1 MAKNNNLTD
10 FLTDLANTI
19 RPKKGYASTVKL
31 NPQNFSSEISSISTS
46 TPGTWSDYITTNSS
60 SGVPLVKTSGTFPT
74 SDRLYS
80 INVDAVSMD
89 TINLTNNGFIDTIN
103 IDGVQSHSNINS
115 LSLYGQCWVE
125 YIDVDYEAYLGTI
138 NLSDRGTITTINVGD
153 QNTYIENIHLTHRG
167 YVGTIDVDAECY
179 IDNIN
184 NAGTIQINGSSQA
197 GSVIMVDQAQL
208 NLQDSTIS
216 TLSGYGDFTKLD
228 TNHNSINIHHMQANS
243 NLAVNVTSTSSTS
256 SSASG
261 GALKVTDHTG
271 TYTIAN
277 NGVITKAT
285 MNTSASGSGNN
296 KGTINIYPIGS
307 KRYVNCSAGY
317 HTTAEHYTINPYASS
332 IAIPANTTT
341 ISISCSTGTSYITY
355 GTSGTAA
362 VSKSFT
368 TTAATGI
375 PAGTTEHSRCMHLN
389 NNYTSSKTYTV
400 KCFNS
405 SGSLL
410 ATRTFSVNYRHNT
423 LVFSSTSASSAR
435 TMYIQILLD

>member
-19 RPKKGYASTVKL
+19 RTKKGYASTVKL

-46 TPGTWSDYITTNSS
+46 TPGTWSDYITTSSS
-60 SGVPLVKTSGTFPT
+60 SGVPLVKTSGTFST
-74 SDRLYS
+74 SDKLYS
-80 INVDAVSMD
+80 INVDNISMD

-103 IDGVQSHSNINS
+103 INGDHSHSNIDR

-138 NLSDRGTITTINVGD
+138 NLSDRGS
-153 QNTYIENIHLTHRG
+153 IENIHLTNGG
-167 YVGTIDVDAECY
+167 YVRNISVETESY

-184 NAGTIQINGSSQA
+184 NAGTVQINGSSQA

-228 TNHNSINIHHMQANS
+228 NNHNSINIHHMQANS
-243 NLAVNVTSTSSTS
+243 NLKVNVTSTSSTS

-261 GALKVTDHTG
+261 GALQVQDHTG

-285 MNTSASGSGNN
+285 MGTSASGTN
-296 KGTINIYPIGS
+296 KANINLYPIGT
-307 KRYVNCSAGY
+307 KKYVNCSAGY

-332 IAIPANTTT
+332 ISIPANTTR
-341 ISISCSTGTSYITY
+341 ISISCSTGTSYIVY
-355 GTSGTAA
+355 GTSATAA

-368 TTAATGI
+368 TTEATGI
-375 PAGTTEHSRCMHLN
+375 PAGTTEYSRCMHLN
-389 NNYTSSKTYTV
+389 NNYTSNKKYTV

-405 SGSLL
+405 SDSLL

-423 LVFSSTSASSAR
+423 LVFSSTNTSSAR
-435 TMYIQILLD
+435 TMYVQILLD

>member
-1 MAKNNNLTD
+1 M
-10 FLTDLANTI
+10 
-19 RPKKGYASTVKL
+19 
-31 NPQNFSSEISSISTS
+31 
-46 TPGTWSDYITTNSS
+46 
-60 SGVPLVKTSGTFPT
+60 
-74 SDRLYS
+74 
-80 INVDAVSMD
+80 
-89 TINLTNNGFIDTIN
+89 
-103 IDGVQSHSNINS
+103 
-115 LSLYGQCWVE
+115 
-125 YIDVDYEAYLGTI
+125 GTI
-138 NLSDRGTITTINVGD
+138 NLSNRGTIFTINVED
-153 QNTYIENIHLTHRG
+153 QDTYIENIHLIHRG

-184 NAGTIQINGSSQA
+184 NAGTVQINGSSQA
-197 GSVIMVDQAQL
+197 GSVIIVDQAQL
-208 NLQDSTIS
+208 NLQNSTIS
-216 TLSGYGDFTKLD
+216 TLSGYGNFTKLD
-228 TNHNSINIHHMQANS
+228 TNHNSININHMQANS

-285 MNTSASGSGNN
+285 LGTSQNGTN
-296 KGTINIYPIGS
+296 KANINLYPIGI
-307 KRYVNCSAGY
+307 KKYVNCSVGY
-317 HTTAEHYTINPYASS
+317 HTTAEYYTINSYASS
-332 IAIPANTTT
+332 IEIPANTTT
-341 ISISCSTGTSYITY
+341 ISISCNSGTSYITY

-389 NNYTSSKTYTV
+389 NNSTGSKTYTV
-400 KCFNS
+400 KCLNS

-423 LVFSSTSASSAR
+423 LVFSRTSTSSSR
-435 TMYIQILLD
+435 TMYVQILLD

>member
-1 MAKNNNLTD
+1 MAKDNNLTD

-19 RPKKGYASTVKL
+19 RTKKGYASNVKL

-60 SGVPLVKTSGTFPT
+60 SGVPLVKTSGTFST
-74 SDRLYS
+74 SDKLYS
-80 INVDAVSMD
+80 INVDAVSLD

-103 IDGVQSHSNINS
+103 VNGEQNHSNIYR

-125 YIDVDYEAYLGTI
+125 YIDVDYDAYLGTI
-138 NLSDRGTITTINVGD
+138 NLSDNGS
-153 QNTYIENIHLTHRG
+153 IENIYLTTRG
-167 YVGTIDVDAECY
+167 YIRNIYVNTESY
-179 IDNIN
+179 INNIN
-184 NAGTIQINGSSQA
+184 NAGTVQITDSSQT
-197 GSVIMVDQAQL
+197 GSVTIVDQAQL
-208 NLQDSTIS
+208 TLSDSTIS
-216 TLSGYGDFTKLD
+216 TLSGYGNFTKLD
-228 TNHNSINIHHMQANS
+228 TNHNSINIHHMEVNS

-271 TYTIAN
+271 TYTIAD

-285 MNTSASGSGNN
+285 MGISSIGSNRGN
-296 KGTINIYPIGS
+296 INLYPIGI
-307 KRYVNCSAGY
+307 KKYVNCNAGY
-317 HTTAEHYTINPYASS
+317 HTTAEYYTINSYASS
-332 IAIPANTTT
+332 IAIPANTTK
-341 ISISCSTGTSYITY
+341 ISISCNSGTSYITY

-389 NNYTSSKTYTV
+389 NNSTSSKTYTV
-400 KCFNS
+400 KCLNS
-405 SGSLL
+405 SDSLL

-435 TMYIQILLD
+435 TMYVQILLD

>member
-19 RPKKGYASTVKL
+19 RTKKGYTSTVKL

-46 TPGTWSDYITTNSS
+46 TPGAWSDYITTNSS

-80 INVDAVSMD
+80 INVDNVSMD

-103 IDGVQSHSNINS
+103 VNGEQA
-115 LSLYGQCWVE
+115 G
-125 YIDVDYEAYLGTI
+125 
-138 NLSDRGTITTINVGD
+138 
-153 QNTYIENIHLTHRG
+153 IENIHLTNRG
-167 YVGTIDVDAECY
+167 YVTTIDIDAESS
-179 IDNIN
+179 INNIN
-184 NAGTIQINGSSQA
+184 NAGYIYITGSSQA
-197 GSVIMVDQAQL
+197 GRVTMVDQAQL

-285 MNTSASGSGNN
+285 MGTSSSGTN
-296 KGTINIYPIGS
+296 KANINLYPIGT
-307 KRYVNCSAGY
+307 KKYVNCSAGY

-332 IAIPANTTT
+332 ISIPAYTTK
-341 ISISCSTGTSYITY
+341 ISILCNTGTSYITY

-368 TTAATGI
+368 TTEATGI
-375 PAGTTEHSRCMHLN
+375 PAGTTEYSRCMHLN
-389 NNYTSSKTYTV
+389 NNSTSSKTYTI
-400 KCFNS
+400 KCLNS
-405 SGSLL
+405 SDAIL

-423 LVFSSTSASSAR
+423 LVFSSTSSSVAR
-435 TMYIQILLD
+435 TMYVQILLD

>member
-19 RPKKGYASTVKL
+19 RTKKGYASTMEL

-46 TPGTWSDYITTNSS
+46 TPGAWSDYITTSSS

-80 INVDAVSMD
+80 INVDNVSMD

-103 IDGVQSHSNINS
+103 VNGDHSH
-115 LSLYGQCWVE
+115 
-125 YIDVDYEAYLGTI
+125 
-138 NLSDRGTITTINVGD
+138 
-153 QNTYIENIHLTHRG
+153 
-167 YVGTIDVDAECY
+167 

-184 NAGTIQINGSSQA
+184 NAGTISINGSSQA

-208 NLQDSTIS
+208 NLQNSTIS

-228 TNHNSINIHHMQANS
+228 TNHNSINIHHMEVNS

-261 GALKVTDHTG
+261 GALQVTDHTG

-285 MNTSASGSGNN
+285 MGTSAIGTN
-296 KGTINIYPIGS
+296 KATINLYPIFT
-307 KRYVNCSAGY
+307 KKYVNCSAGY
-317 HTTAEHYTINPYASS
+317 HKTAEYYTINPYASS
-332 IAIPANTTT
+332 IAIPANTTK
-341 ISISCSTGTSYITY
+341 ISILCNTGTSYITY
-355 GTSGTAA
+355 GTSGTVA

-368 TTAATGI
+368 KTEATGI
-375 PAGTTEHSRCMHLN
+375 PAGTTEYSRCMHLN
-389 NNYTSSKTYTV
+389 NNSTSSKTYTI
-400 KCFNS
+400 KCLNS
-405 SGSLL
+405 SDAIL

-423 LVFSSTSASSAR
+423 LVFSSTSSSIAR
-435 TMYIQILLD
+435 TIYVQMLLD

>member
-19 RPKKGYASTVKL
+19 RTKKGYASTVKL

-74 SDRLYS
+74 SDKLYS
-80 INVDAVSMD
+80 INVDNVSMD

-103 IDGVQSHSNINS
+103 VNGDHSHSNIDR

-138 NLSDRGTITTINVGD
+138 NLTDHGTITTINVND
-153 QNTYIENIHLTHRG
+153 QNTYIENIHLTNRG
-167 YVGTIDVDAECY
+167 YIGTIDVDAECY
-179 IDNIN
+179 IDTIN
-184 NAGTIQINGSSQA
+184 NAGIVQINGSSQA

-208 NLQDSTIS
+208 TLPDSTIS
-216 TLSGYGDFTKLD
+216 TLSGSGNFTKLD
-228 TNHNSINIHHMQANS
+228 TNGNSININHMQANS

-285 MNTSASGSGNN
+285 MGTSMSGTN
-296 KGTINIYPIGS
+296 KAYINLYPIGV
-307 KRYVNCSAGY
+307 KKYVNCSAGY
-317 HTTAEHYTINPYASS
+317 HTKAEYYTINPYASS
-332 IAIPANTTT
+332 IAIPANTTK
-341 ISISCSTGTSYITY
+341 ISILCNTGTSYITY

-368 TTAATGI
+368 TTEAKGI

-389 NNYTSSKTYTV
+389 NNSTSSKTYTI
-400 KCFNS
+400 KCLNS
-405 SGSLL
+405 SDAIL

-423 LVFSSTSASSAR
+423 LVFSSTNTSSAR
-435 TMYIQILLD
+435 TMYVQILLD

>member
-1 MAKNNNLTD
+1 MAKDNNLTD

-19 RPKKGYASTVKL
+19 RTKKGYASTVKL

-46 TPGTWSDYITTNSS
+46 TPGAWSDYITTSSS

-80 INVDAVSMD
+80 INVDNVSMD
-89 TINLTNNGFIDTIN
+89 TINLINNGFIDTIN
-103 IDGVQSHSNINS
+103 VNGDHSHIN
-115 LSLYGQCWVE
+115 
-125 YIDVDYEAYLGTI
+125 
-138 NLSDRGTITTINVGD
+138 
-153 QNTYIENIHLTHRG
+153 
-167 YVGTIDVDAECY
+167 
-179 IDNIN
+179 NIN
-184 NAGTIQINGSSQA
+184 NAGTISINGSSQA
-197 GSVIMVDQAQL
+197 GRVTMVDQAQL

-285 MNTSASGSGNN
+285 MGTSASGTN
-296 KGTINIYPIGS
+296 KSTINLYPIS
-307 KRYVNCSAGY
+307 TKKYVNCSAGY
-317 HTTAEHYTINPYASS
+317 HTTAEYYTINPYASS
-332 IAIPANTTT
+332 IAIPANTTK
-341 ISISCSTGTSYITY
+341 ISILCNTGTSYITY

-362 VSKSFT
+362 VSKSFST
-368 TTAATGI
+368 NAAAVI
-375 PAGTTEHSRCMHLN
+375 PAGTTEYSRCMHLN
-389 NNYTSSKTYTV
+389 NNSTGSKTYTV
-400 KCFNS
+400 KCLNS

-423 LVFSSTSASSAR
+423 LVFSSTSTSSAR